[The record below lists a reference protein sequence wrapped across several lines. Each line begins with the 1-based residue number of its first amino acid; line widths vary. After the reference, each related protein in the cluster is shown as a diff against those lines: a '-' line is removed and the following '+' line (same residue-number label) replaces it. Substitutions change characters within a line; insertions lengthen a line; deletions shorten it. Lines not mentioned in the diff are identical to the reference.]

1 MPTKTYYITT
11 PIYYPSAKPHMG
23 HAYSSIIADFFARF
37 KRIDGFDVNFLTG
50 TDEHGLKIQ
59 RAAEKKGL
67 DTLKFCDEISKTF
80 RDLSQTLNLTNTDF
94 IRTTEDRHK
103 KSVQNLWKELEKNDD
118 IYLSKYSGW
127 YSVSDEAF
135 YTEDEIEEI
144 DGKKIAKSSGS
155 SVEWMDEESY
165 FFRLSKWEKPLLDYY
180 ENNPEFISPK
190 ARKNEVIS
198 FVKSGLKD
206 LSVSR
211 KSFSWG
217 IPVPGNN
224 DHVIYVWLDALTNY
238 ISALNYPDINNDLLK
253 KYWPANVH
261 LIGKDILRFHAVY
274 WPAFLLAANVPLPK
288 KVYGHGWI
296 LSGEEKMSKSKGNI
310 LDPIE
315 IIDQY
320 GLDPLR
326 YYLIKEVSFGNDG
339 NISQDRL
346 EDCINSDLANN
357 YGNLCQ
363 RVTAFAIKNCEG
375 KIPKDIEFNKDD
387 LIILDKF
394 KDNIDLIRKKIDEL
408 DLNFYIEFIV
418 NSLFEANKYFNDQEP
433 WKKKDDIKRLNTIVY
448 TTLEIVRKISFMLYP
463 IIPQSS
469 LNALNI
475 FSINENQIDFSTI
488 ENHNYLSNLDTINK
502 IEILFKKIEKSFKK
516 TFFSLSF
523 IKPKNLILIFS
534 SKKFIC

>member
-1 MPTKTYYITT
+1 MNKNFYITT

-37 KRIDGFDVNFLTG
+37 KKIDGFDVQFLTG

-59 RAAEKKGL
+59 RSAEKQNIEPL
-67 DTLKFCDEISKTF
+67 EFCNQISKTF

-94 IRTTEDRHK
+94 IRTTEERHK
-103 KSVQNLWKELEKNDD
+103 KTVQHLWKELEKNDD

-135 YTEDEIEEI
+135 YNEDEIEDI
-144 DGKKIAKSSGS
+144 DGVKRSISSKST
-155 SVEWMDEESY
+155 VEWIEEESY
-165 FFRLSKWEKPLLDYY
+165 FFRLSKWEKPLLEYY
-180 ENNPEFISPK
+180 ETHPNFIAPES
-190 ARKNEVIS
+190 RKNEVIS

-217 IPVPGNN
+217 IKVPNNN

-238 ISALNYPDINNDLLK
+238 ISALNYPNTNDELFK
-253 KYWPANVH
+253 NFWPASIH

-274 WPAFLLAANVPLPK
+274 WPAFLLAAKIELHHR
-288 KVYGHGWI
+288 VYGHGWI
-296 LSGEEKMSKSKGNI
+296 LSGDEKMSKSKGNI

-315 IIDQY
+315 IINQY

-339 NISQDRL
+339 NISQERL

-357 YGNLCQ
+357 FGNLCQ
-363 RVTAFAIKNCEG
+363 RVTAFAIKNCDG
-375 KIPKDIEFNKDD
+375 KIPTEIKFQDED
-387 LIILDKF
+387 LLILNKF
-394 KDNIDLIRKKIDEL
+394 KDNLDNIRSKID
-408 DLNFYIEFIV
+408 DQNINFYIDYIV

-433 WKKKDDIKRLNTIVY
+433 WKKKDDLTRLNTIVY
-448 TTLEIVRKISFMLYP
+448 TTLEIVRKISFLLYP
-463 IIPQSS
+463 IIPGSS
-469 LNALNI
+469 QKALKI
-475 FSINENQIDFSTI
+475 FDIKE
-488 ENHNYLSNLDTINK
+488 NK
-502 IEILFKKIEKSFKK
+502 IKLHTITNNEYLTKGNNLNKIDILFKKIEK
-516 TFFSLSF
+516 
-523 IKPKNLILIFS
+523 NND
-534 SKKFIC
+534 

>member
-1 MPTKTYYITT
+1 MDKNFYITT

-37 KRIDGFDVNFLTG
+37 KRIDGFNVNFLTG

-59 RAAEKKGL
+59 RAAEKQGL
-67 DTLKFCDEISKTF
+67 DTLKFCDEISETF
-80 RDLSQTLNLTNTDF
+80 RDLSKILNLTNTDF
-94 IRTTEDRHK
+94 IRTTEERHK
-103 KSVQNLWKELEKNDD
+103 KSVQSLWSELEKNDD

-135 YTEDEIEEI
+135 YSEDEIEEVN
-144 DGKKIAKSSGS
+144 GKKLAISSKSQ
-155 SVEWMDEESY
+155 VEWLDEESY

-180 ENNPEFISPK
+180 EKNPDFISPSS
-190 ARKNEVIS
+190 RKNEVIS

-211 KSFSWG
+211 KSFTWG
-217 IPVPGNN
+217 IPVPNN
-224 DHVIYVWLDALTNY
+224 KEHIIYVWLDALTNY
-238 ISALNYPDINNDLLK
+238 ISALNYPDTNNQMYK
-253 KYWPANVH
+253 KFWPASVH

-274 WPAFLLAANVPLPK
+274 WPAFLLAAKLPLPT

-315 IIDQY
+315 IINQY

-339 NISQDRL
+339 NISQERL

-357 YGNLCQ
+357 FGNLCQ
-363 RVTAFAIKNCEG
+363 RVTAFAIKNCDG
-375 KIPKDIEFNKDD
+375 KIPKEIHFNKDD
-387 LIILDKF
+387 LKILDKF
-394 KDNIDLIRKKIDEL
+394 KANMNIIRDKIDKQ
-408 DLNFYIEFIV
+408 DVNFYIDFII
-418 NSLFEANKYFNDQEP
+418 NILFDTNKYFNDQEP
-433 WKKKDDIKRLNTIVY
+433 WKKKNDISRLNTIVY

-469 LNALNI
+469 LNALKI
-475 FSINENQIDFSTI
+475 FSIDEKDISLASI
-488 ENHNYLSNLDTINK
+488 EDHFYLKEKNKINK
-502 IEILFKKIEKSFKK
+502 IDILFKKIEKD
-516 TFFSLSF
+516 
-523 IKPKNLILIFS
+523 ND
-534 SKKFIC
+534 